1 MQMKGVAGIII
12 LLVVALLAAMSVF
25 IVKETE
31 RAVLLRFG
39 EIVRPDIPPGLHF
52 KVPFVNSVRLFDAR
66 ILTVDSRPERF
77 LTLEKKAVIVDSY
90 AKWRVGAT
98 EGDVSK
104 FYTATN
110 GEESRAR
117 GLLAQ
122 RINTG
127 LRNQFGERTIR
138 EVVSGERDVLMTE
151 LTGNLNKIAK
161 REFGIEV
168 VDIRVKRID
177 LPDEVSESV
186 YQRMNTERE
195 RLARELRSEG
205 NELAEGI
212 RADADRRRTILL
224 AEAYRD
230 AERIRG
236 EGDAKSAAIY
246 ANAFNKDKEFYAF
259 TRSLA
264 AYQKSFNSKSD
275 ILLLE
280 PTNDFFKYLNNS
292 QGRSSKGGSSE
303 GGELKDDSL
312 RSGSQAEK

>member
-1 MQMKGVAGIII
+1 MQMKGIGGIVV
-12 LLVVALLAAMSVF
+12 LLAIALLAAMSIF

-52 KVPFVNSVRLFDAR
+52 KIPFVNSVRLFDAR

-90 AKWRVGAT
+90 AKWRVA
-98 EGDVSK
+98 DVST

-138 EVVSGERDVLMTE
+138 EVVSGERDLLMTE
-151 LTGNLNKIAK
+151 LTGNLNKIAQT
-161 REFGIEV
+161 EFGIEV
-168 VDIRVKRID
+168 IDIRVKRID
-177 LPDEVSESV
+177 LPEEVSESV
-186 YQRMNTERE
+186 YQRMNTERA

-212 RADADRRRTILL
+212 RADADRRRTILK
-224 AEAYRD
+224 AEAYRE

-246 ANAFNKDKEFYAF
+246 AAAFNKDSEFYAF
-259 TRSLA
+259 TRSLE
-264 AYQKSFNSKSD
+264 AYRQSFSSKAD
-275 ILLLE
+275 IMLLE
-280 PTNDFFKYLNNS
+280 PTNDFFKYLNK
-292 QGRSSKGGSSE
+292 QLGRS
-303 GGELKDDSL
+303 
-312 RSGSQAEK
+312 QAKK